1 MTSFQYTHAPYL
13 SKKDTLHYSPKFG
26 ACAGQAWIVINYVL
40 PEKSFSFTMVRRLKE
55 FSVLYLALLVQ
66 LIQF

>member
-1 MTSFQYTHAPYL
+1 MTSFQYAHAPYL
-13 SKKDTLHYSPKFG
+13 SKKNTLHYSPKFG

-40 PEKSFSFTMVRRLKE
+40 PEKSFSFTRLKE